1 MMQYRMP
8 SVWMPEYWLMAIM
21 LPVLVLTTGI
31 AIAHERREVGP
42 YQCIVGFVTEPVF
55 EGLKN
60 GVDLRVIHTETQKPV
75 EGLEHTMQVEITH
88 VPSGAARVL
97 RLRTIYRD
105 PGRYTADL
113 IPTAPGQYRF
123 RFFGS
128 LAETAVNE
136 TFVSRSG
143 GGQFDDVESSA
154 DIQFPER
161 VSTMREIQS
170 AVRGTQQ
177 AAQQAQDAAFATQAS
192 LTSTRTF
199 ALIGVVLGALGLAM
213 GVGAVI
219 SRKR

>member
-177 AAQQAQDAAFATQAS
+177 AAQQAQDAAFATQAA